1 MSIITDFEFD
11 GQVIRST
18 DDGRYS
24 VFDVIKFCG
33 KKNPRDAWNVLCERY
48 PEISRKTESFKFP
61 GKGGAAKPTPVAS
74 YQDCMTILQILGKH
88 PGQLEITSD
97 KFYPRTETQI
107 VSVLKAAFADLQPM
121 PQFCIHGY
129 RIDLYLATANIVI
142 EIDEYGHKN
151 YDTQKELI
159 REQKIKDALGCSF
172 IRFDPYLPGFN
183 LGDVILSIR
192 ELI

>member
-1 MSIITDFEFD
+1 MSIITAFEFD

-18 DDGRYS
+18 EDGRYS
-24 VFDVIKFCG
+24 VYDVIKFCG
-33 KKNPRDAWNVLCERY
+33 CKSEHQVWKRLSAQY
-48 PEISRKTESFKFP
+48 PEIGRKTEYFNFP
-61 GKGGAAKPTPVAS
+61 GRGQRGTPVAS

-142 EIDEYGHKN
+142 EIDEYGHKD
-151 YDTQKELI
+151 YDTQKELV